1 VERVV
6 NLIEGW
12 LWIALGAVFL
22 VTLFRPARR
31 WMKLFAAVSFIL
43 FGLTDFVEMRTGAWW
58 HPWWLLAWKGGCVA
72 VMVGLLLT
80 YRRGT
85 DKSK

>member
-1 VERVV
+1 
-6 NLIEGW
+6 
-12 LWIALGAVFL
+12 
-22 VTLFRPARR
+22 
-31 WMKLFAAVSFIL
+31 MKLFAAVSFIL